1 MIKSYLITDPLYYQ
15 PTSKSFASYLSKVY
29 QHHRVDYAC
38 FRDKKNINIQEL
50 AKIFLNISNKQKTLI
65 NGNVDLA
72 VKLGFFGVHLTS
84 KQFDKISSAKAQ
96 NLFVI
101 ISTHSKKEA
110 LYAEKLGADAV
121 TFSPIFKTPN
131 KANPKGVQELKE
143 VVPTL
148 KIKTFALGGILN
160 DEQIQ
165 QCEKANVYGF
175 ASIRY
180 FTK

>member
-15 PTSKSFASYLSKVY
+15 STPESFALYLSKAY
-29 QHHRVDYAC
+29 QYHKVDYAC
-38 FRDKKNINIQEL
+38 FRDKKNTNIQEL
-50 AKIFLNISNKQKTLI
+50 AKTFLNISSKKKTLI

-84 KQFDKISSAKAQ
+84 KQFDKISLAKAQ

-110 LYAEKLGADAV
+110 LYAQELGADAI

-131 KANPKGVQELKE
+131 KADPKGIQELKK
-143 VVPTL
+143 VVKAL

-160 DEQIQ
+160 NEQIQ